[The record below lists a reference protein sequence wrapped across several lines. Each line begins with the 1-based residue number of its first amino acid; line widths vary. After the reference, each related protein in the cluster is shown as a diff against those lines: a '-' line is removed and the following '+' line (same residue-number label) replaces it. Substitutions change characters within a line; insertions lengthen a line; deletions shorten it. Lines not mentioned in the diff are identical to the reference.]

1 LCSPFSQMAAR
12 GRKHMAHRRHLF
24 SLRLGHAL
32 REVLAESRYG
42 RSGLVRDLVAGVTV
56 GIIAIPLAMA
66 LAIAIGVA
74 PQYGLYSAFIA
85 GFLIPFTGGSRY
97 SVSGPTAAFIV
108 ILVPVVQQYG
118 LAGLLIASILAGA
131 MQMLMALMRLGRYIQ
146 YIPESVTLGF
156 TAGIAVVIAVLQVKD
171 FMGLEIAAMPHSFAG
186 KVAVLAQALPT
197 FALPS
202 LCVGLATLAVML
214 AWPRLKTPL
223 PPHLPAVLVG
233 TLLAVALNSR
243 GLDVA
248 TISSTFHYS
257 LNGTE
262 SAGIPPLLPDFQW
275 PWLRTQP
282 GEVALTFSWPLVQD
296 MLSAAFAIAM
306 LGAIE
311 SLLCAVVLDG
321 MTGTKHSAN
330 SELMG
335 QGIGNVVAPFFGG
348 ITATA
353 AIARSAANVKA
364 GAQSPLAAMVHAL
377 VVLVALVSLSGL
389 LSYLPMASMAALL
402 VVVAWNMSEAPKA
415 LRLLRN
421 APLSDVLVFAVCFA
435 LTVAVDM
442 VIAITAGVVL
452 ASLLFMKNIAEM
464 TRVKE
469 VSDNRKLV
477 DVEIPAGWQVFKING
492 PLFFAAAELVFS
504 ELSLRCREQRGVVLY
519 LDSVPIL
526 DAGGL
531 SAMNRFLAECAERN
545 TDVYLADFQFQPLKT
560 LAKAGFNP
568 EARGCQ
574 VFPTLSAALAQL
586 VESTRETAQVSRK
599 THKAD
604 EERSRGASH
613 EDLPGCTAV

>member
-1 LCSPFSQMAAR
+1 
-12 GRKHMAHRRHLF
+12 MAHRRHLL
-24 SLRLGHAL
+24 SLRPGHAL
-32 REVLAESRYG
+32 REVLAESRY
-42 RSGLVRDLVAGVTV
+42 RRAQFTRDLIAGVTV

-85 GFLIPFTGGSRY
+85 GFLIPLAGGSRY

-118 LAGLLIASILAGA
+118 LAGLLIASILAGV

-171 FMGLEIAAMPHSFAG
+171 FMGLEIATMPHSFAG
-186 KVAVLAQALPT
+186 KVAALGEALPT
-197 FALPS
+197 IALPS
-202 LCVGLATLAVML
+202 LCVGVATLAVML
-214 AWPRLKTPL
+214 VWPRLKTPM

-233 TLLAVALNSR
+233 TLLAAALNSR

-248 TISSTFHYS
+248 TISSSFHYT
-257 LNGTE
+257 LPGGTE
-262 SAGIPPLLPDFQW
+262 GAGIPPLLPDFQW
-275 PWLRTQP
+275 PWLRTQA
-282 GEVALTFSWPLVQD
+282 GEESLTFSWPLVQD

-321 MTGTKHSAN
+321 MTGKKHSAN

-364 GAQSPLAAMVHAL
+364 GAKSPLAAMVHAI
-377 VVLVALVSLSGL
+377 VVLVALVSLAEF

-415 LRLLRN
+415 LRLLRS
-421 APLSDVLVFAVCFA
+421 APFSDVLVFGVCFV

-464 TRVKE
+464 TRVRD
-469 VSDNRKLV
+469 VSNDRKLV
-477 DVEIPAGWQVFKING
+477 DIEVPEGWKVFKING
-492 PLFFAAAELVFS
+492 PLFFAAADLVFA
-504 ELSLRCREQRGVVLY
+504 ELSLLCRGQRGVVLY
-519 LDSVPIL
+519 LDAVPIL

-531 SAMNRFLAECAERN
+531 SAMQRFLSQCEESRI
-545 TDVYLADFQFQPLKT
+545 DVDLADFQFQPLKT
-560 LAKAGFNP
+560 LAKAHFNP
-568 EARGCQ
+568 AEHGCR
-574 VFPTLSAALAQL
+574 VFPTLSAALAQF
-586 VESTRETAQVSRK
+586 A
-599 THKAD
+599 
-604 EERSRGASH
+604 ERLPDRGATN
-613 EDLPGCTAV
+613 EDFPRRTTV

>member
-1 LCSPFSQMAAR
+1 
-12 GRKHMAHRRHLF
+12 MAHRRHLF
-24 SLRLGHAL
+24 SLRPGHAL
-32 REVLAESRYG
+32 REVMSESRYG
-42 RSGLVRDLVAGVTV
+42 RTEVARDLVAGVTV
-56 GIIAIPLAMA
+56 GMIAIPLAMA

-85 GFLIPFTGGSRY
+85 GFLIPLAGGSRY

-118 LAGLLIASILAGA
+118 LAGLLIASILAGV

-171 FMGLEIAAMPHSFAG
+171 FLGLDIAAMPHSFAG
-186 KVAVLAQALPT
+186 KVAVLVQALPT
-197 FALPS
+197 VALPS

-214 AWPRLKTPL
+214 IWPRLKTPL

-233 TLLAVALNSR
+233 TLLAAALNSR
-243 GLDVA
+243 GFDVA
-248 TISSTFHYS
+248 TISSSFHYT
-257 LNGTE
+257 LPGGTE
-262 SAGIPPLLPDFQW
+262 GAGIPPLLPDFQW
-275 PWLRTQP
+275 PWLRAQA
-282 GEVALTFSWPLVQD
+282 GEESLTFSWPLVQD

-321 MTGTKHSAN
+321 MTGNKHSAN

-377 VVLVALVSLSGL
+377 VVLIALVSLAGV

-415 LRLLRN
+415 LRLLRK
-421 APLSDVLVFAVCFA
+421 APFSDVLVFGVCFV

-464 TRVKE
+464 TRVKD
-469 VSDNRKLV
+469 VSGDRKLV
-477 DVEIPAGWQVFKING
+477 DVEVPEGWSVFKING
-492 PLFFAAAELVFS
+492 PLFFAAAELVFA
-504 ELSLRCREQRGVVLY
+504 ELSLHCRGRRGVVLY

-531 SAMNRFLAECAERN
+531 SAMQRFLTECADSGV
-545 TDVYLADFQFQPLKT
+545 DVFLADFQFQPLKT
-560 LAKAGFNP
+560 LARARFDPAGHS
-568 EARGCQ
+568 CH
-574 VFPTLSAALAQL
+574 VFPSLSSALARLEQQ
-586 VESTRETAQVSRK
+586 TQ
-599 THKAD
+599 
-604 EERSRGASH
+604 SRGTDH
-613 EDLPGCTAV
+613 EDLPGRAAV